1 MRCNRQSLLR
11 LDLEAWLVHVFSK
24 GEIFMR
30 LLLVILM
37 FWTASLGG
45 GVAAYGQEPTTPE
58 GAKILSVA
66 TRVLPPFIIK
76 DGDVYTGFSAQL
88 WDELAKRVNLQ
99 FQWKETA
106 NIKEI
111 LAAVASDEAQ
121 VGIAAISITSERE
134 QKFDF
139 SQPMFES
146 GLQIMVPVEKSSG
159 FSVAQMFRFLT
170 GGAMPY
176 LLGILALLILIP
188 GHLVWL
194 AERKHEKSAFAKTY
208 FPGIW
213 QAMAWALSA
222 AAGQQNDSPQSR
234 FGRALSVIAIFVS
247 LLFLT
252 YWQAELT
259 SSFTVQQLQSG
270 IQGPEDLPGKRVGT
284 TTGSTSASYLVG
296 KGVEPTEF
304 QRIDQAFEALEQ
316 KQLDAVVFD
325 APVLLFHAANA
336 GRGKVQVVGP
346 IFKKESYGILFQR
359 GSDGPRKI
367 NLRKRLNEALLKMR
381 EDGSYDALYDKWFSV
396 SE

>member
-1 MRCNRQSLLR
+1 MRHQL
-11 LDLEAWLVHVFSK
+11 A
-24 GEIFMR
+24 I
-30 LLLVILM
+30 LLV
-37 FWTASLGG
+37 WAASICFTHS
-45 GVAAYGQEPTTPE
+45 VAAQDAAQTSTNQ
-58 GAKILSVA
+58 ITVA

-76 DGDVYTGFSAQL
+76 EGDTYTGFSAEL
-88 WDELAKRVNLQ
+88 WGELSSRTGVS

-106 NIKEI
+106 NVKEI
-111 LAAVASDEAQ
+111 LAAVATDEAQ

-146 GLQIMVPVEKSSG
+146 GLQVMVPIDADSG
-159 FSVAQMFRFLT
+159 FSLGKLWGFFS

-176 LLGILALLILIP
+176 LLGLLGLLILIP
-188 GHLVWL
+188 GHLVWW
-194 AERKHEKSAFAKTY
+194 AERKHENSTFAKTY
-208 FPGIW
+208 IPGIW

-222 AAGQQNDSPQSR
+222 AAGQQNDSPQSK
-234 FGRALSVIAIFVS
+234 FGRTLSVVAIFVS

-270 IQGPEDLPGKRVGT
+270 IQGPDDLPGKRVGT
-284 TTGSTSASYLVG
+284 TAGSTSSAYLTAKNV
-296 KGVEPTEF
+296 KVTEF
-304 QRIDQAFEALEQ
+304 QKIDQAYAALESN
-316 KQLDAVVFD
+316 QLDAVVFD
-325 APVLLFHAANA
+325 APVLLYYAANA
-336 GRGKVQVVGP
+336 GRNKVQIVGP

-381 EDGSYDALYDKWFSV
+381 EDGSYDRLYEKWFSAA
-396 SE
+396 SP